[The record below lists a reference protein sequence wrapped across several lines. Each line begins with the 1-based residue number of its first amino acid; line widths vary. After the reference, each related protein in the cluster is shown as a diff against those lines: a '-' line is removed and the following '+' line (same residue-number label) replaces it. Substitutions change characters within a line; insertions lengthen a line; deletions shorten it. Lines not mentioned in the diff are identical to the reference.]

1 MRKIMALILTV
12 IMVCGMIMTVSALD
26 DTVKVATDVQVKAN
40 SALSYVQGT
49 VTATKS
55 NNGRDFDFRAVLHMD
70 AVKEKLQASK
80 LLALMK
86 VSEEEYKDLDVKGS
100 FVISVMYPAE
110 LTMPEDDAIVLTADS
125 DIFTWDAPERII
137 IGGAPVIRLNVSVKP
152 GVKAADLEDM
162 SDTMVLL
169 CEGVEAMEVGTY
181 PVVGAMTGSTD
192 IFKGPS
198 KVLTVDYEA
207 EDSVEDGD
215 LTATVIIKKKS
226 SSGGGG
232 SVTTKD
238 VTVKFNVGSGVEGAI
253 PSVTD
258 KDKVV
263 INVND
268 IDMSKVKKDGYVFA
282 GWYKDSK
289 FTEKVTG
296 EVELTSGTTLYAK
309 WVKGEAPEVLNKKGD
324 HEAYIIGYPD
334 GSVRPNGSLTREE
347 VAEIFYRLLTDET
360 IAEIETTKNSF
371 SDVEADRWS
380 NTAVS
385 TMAKGGYVVGYEDG
399 TFRPTK
405 EITRAEF
412 VTIVAKFLDTE
423 LETEASAFTDAKN
436 HWAEQY
442 INVAL
447 AENLISGYTDDTFK
461 PDEAITRAEAIT
473 IINKL
478 LVRNVEEG
486 CVLDGTVEFTDL
498 EKSDWYYYQIL
509 EATNAHKFSRE
520 EGEYLEK
527 WTELKDLDIRNIT
540 D

>member
-80 LLALMK
+80 LLALTKM
-86 VSEEEYKDLDVKGS
+86 SEEEYKDLDVEGS
-100 FVISVMYPAE
+100 FVITV
-110 LTMPEDDAIVLTADS
+110 TMPEGLTFPVSEDIELFADTE
-125 DIFTWDAPERII
+125 IFEWDTEALMRVGNSISMR
-137 IGGAPVIRLNVSVKP
+137 VDVKD
-152 GVKAADLEDM
+152 GVKARDLELM
-162 SDTMVLL
+162 SDTMELY
-169 CEGVEAMEVGTY
+169 CYGIEAMEIGTY

-226 SSGGGG
+226 SGGVGGG
-232 SVTTKD
+232 SVATKD
-238 VTVKFNVGSGVEGAI
+238 VTVKFNVGSGVEGTI
-253 PSVTD
+253 PAVTG

-268 IDMSKVKKDGYVFA
+268 IDMSKIKKDGYVFA

-296 EVELTSGTTLYAK
+296 EVELTGGATLYAK
-309 WVKGEAPEVLNKKGD
+309 WVKGEAPEALNKKGD

-442 INVAL
+442 INIAL

-486 CVLDGTVEFTDL
+486 CVLDGTVEFNDL
-498 EKSDWYYYQIL
+498 EESDWYYYQIL